1 MSKLTQDHLEL
12 LLAKAALD
20 SDFRERLKS
29 APHDAV
35 KTFIELDEEDLAAL
49 EMFTSDL
56 ERFASTPLNPLDAK
70 TWANGICRIRGIHV
84 PPKRDT
90 P

>member
-1 MSKLTQDHLEL
+1 MSKLTQDQMEL

-35 KTFIELDEEDLAAL
+35 KTFIELDDEDVAAL
-49 EMFTSDL
+49 EMFASDL
-56 ERFASTPLNPLDAK
+56 ERFAVTPLNPLDAK
-70 TWANGICRIRGIHV
+70 SWANGICRIRGIHV
-84 PPKRDT
+84 PPTKKT
-90 P
+90 

>member
-1 MSKLTQDHLEL
+1 MSKLTQDQLEL

-20 SDFRERLKS
+20 TDFREKLKS

-35 KTFIELDEEDLAAL
+35 KSFIELDEEDVAAL

-56 ERFASTPLNPLDAK
+56 ERFARTPLNSIDAK

-84 PPKRDT
+84 PPTKNT
-90 P
+90 Q